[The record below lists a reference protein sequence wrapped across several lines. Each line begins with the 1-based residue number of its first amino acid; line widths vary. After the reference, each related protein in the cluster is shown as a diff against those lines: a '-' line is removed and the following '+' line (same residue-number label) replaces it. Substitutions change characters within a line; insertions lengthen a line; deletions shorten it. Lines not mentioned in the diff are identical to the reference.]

1 MAMNALKFTMVATLT
16 IAANGSELKG
26 VAGRGLFA
34 GAIFSPIIPA
44 LYDKDTMSPNPASY
58 MVRDFTSGM
67 SGLPTLE
74 ETGFAHDV
82 GRYNERRLAM
92 YETDLF
98 GASDPWAN
106 EGDARDIHVGID
118 VGGPAG
124 TAVHAAASGVIHSCG
139 YNAAPGD
146 YGNVIVTEHY
156 ISGRRVWMLYGH
168 LDAAST
174 ADKKPGDLV
183 TQGEVLGALG
193 NPSENGG
200 WPPHVH
206 FQLSL
211 VEPET
216 HDLPGV
222 VSSAQH
228 DEALTM
234 YPDPRMVMGRLYEGD
249 GLFQRAPLSHE

>member
-106 EGDARDIHVGID
+106 EGDARDIHVGMMS
-118 VGGPAG
+118 GLQARQCTEPPAAD
-124 TAVHAAASGVIHSCG
+124 TLVRLQRVSG
-139 YNAAPGD
+139 D
-146 YGNVIVTEHY
+146 GNVIVTD
-156 ISGRRVWMLYGH
+156 II
-168 LDAAST
+168 
-174 ADKKPGDLV
+174 
-183 TQGEVLGALG
+183 
-193 NPSENGG
+193 
-200 WPPHVH
+200 
-206 FQLSL
+206 
-211 VEPET
+211 
-216 HDLPGV
+216 
-222 VSSAQH
+222 
-228 DEALTM
+228 
-234 YPDPRMVMGRLYEGD
+234 
-249 GLFQRAPLSHE
+249 

>member
-1 MAMNALKFTMVATLT
+1 
-16 IAANGSELKG
+16 
-26 VAGRGLFA
+26 
-34 GAIFSPIIPA
+34 
-44 LYDKDTMSPNPASY
+44 MSPNPASY
-58 MVRDFTSGM
+58 MVRDFTSEM

-168 LDAAST
+168 LDAAAA
-174 ADKKPGDLV
+174 ADKPGDLV
-183 TQGEVLGALG
+183 TQGEVMGAREQTRMVAG
-193 NPSENGG
+193 HP
-200 WPPHVH
+200 VH

-211 VEPET
+211 VEPRRTIYLE
-216 HDLPGV
+216 
-222 VSSAQH
+222 
-228 DEALTM
+228 
-234 YPDPRMVMGRLYEGD
+234 
-249 GLFQRAPLSHE
+249 